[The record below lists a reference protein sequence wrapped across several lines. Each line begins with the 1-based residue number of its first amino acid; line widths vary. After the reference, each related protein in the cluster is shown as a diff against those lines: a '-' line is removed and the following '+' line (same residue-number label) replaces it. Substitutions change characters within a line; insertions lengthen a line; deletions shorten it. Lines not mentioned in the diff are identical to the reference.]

1 MTALKLNRFSLTE
14 IEDITIRCKKC
25 GAGHIVRIDG
35 ERFGA
40 GKCPSC
46 GMPYGELA
54 QQAFESLR
62 AAREAQEMGR
72 EHFAFEFDI
81 AEK

>member
-1 MTALKLNRFSLTE
+1 MTALRINRFRLSE
-14 IEDITIRCKKC
+14 IDAVTIRCKRC

-46 GMPYGELA
+46 GMPYGEPA
-54 QQAFESLR
+54 RQAFESLR
-62 AAREAQEMGR
+62 KAREAQRLGR